1 MGTLTVIIPTWNDA
15 ARVGHALEAAAR
27 VGDEVIVVD
36 GGSPDGTAD
45 LARATGVRVVTAPKA
60 RGIQLHV
67 GALAARGDVFLFLGA
82 DAPPAPDARE
92 SILAALEDPAVIGG
106 FLPRPDSRA
115 PLFPRPGPP
124 RERGLG
130 ARRAPGSS
138 GMFIRAE
145 TYAALGGFRPWAV
158 MHDREFAGRMEAAGR
173 VVDLAAA
180 ARGPLDRLLGGIGA
194 AARLAAWL
202 SARLAA
208 WLSARPGAKA

>member
-15 ARVGHALEAAAR
+15 ACLGHALAAATR
-27 VGDEVIVVD
+27 VGDEIIVVD

-45 LARATGVRVVTAPKA
+45 LARASGVRVVTAPKA

-82 DAPPAPDARE
+82 DARPAPDARD
-92 SILAALEDPAVIGG
+92 SILAVLDDPAVIGG
-106 FLPRPDSRA
+106 FLPRGPA
-115 PLFPRPGPP
+115 GPRD
-124 RERGLG
+124 RGRLN
-130 ARRAPGSS
+130 RRHPGSS

-145 TYAALGGFRPWAV
+145 AYAALGGFRPWAM

-180 ARGPLDRLLGGIGA
+180 AHRPRRDRRFGGVA
-194 AARLAAWL
+194 AARFGTWL